1 MNRWRGNP
9 WAVLL
14 TLSLGFF
21 MTLLDLTA
29 VNVAIPSMLDDMH
42 TSLDEVLWVINIYIL
57 VLAALLITFGRL
69 GDMRGPRTMF
79 IVGVAVF
86 TVASV
91 LCALSRNPAQLIAA
105 RAVQGLGAAAL
116 MPQTMTIIIAT
127 FPAER
132 RGTALGIWGAVA
144 GVATI
149 AGPTLGGFLVST
161 AGWRWIFF
169 INIPIGVIVLALAVV
184 LVPDLRHGARRKLDI
199 VGVLLAA
206 ATLVCLTFA
215 LTEGQRYD
223 WTAGIWGLL
232 GGGVLLLVIFLVQQG
247 LRQRGEPLLPFGL
260 FRDRNYAVMS
270 FVSATVQVGMM
281 GLFLPVMIYLQS
293 VLRFSAIKAGLV
305 MAPAMVLSAVV
316 SPVAGRM
323 ADRIGGKYILMAG
336 LALFATGLAWL
347 ALVADVGRTWYEFQ
361 PALIVAGF
369 GIGCVFGPMVTVAMY
384 NVEPGMAGAASGAL
398 NTIRQIGT
406 VIGSAAVGALL
417 QNRLAGALR
426 DEAAKQ
432 AAGLPA
438 SVRDQFVAGF
448 DNAAKGGLEVGAGQA
463 GAAFQAPAGTPASV
477 VHDLRQAAASVFE
490 HGVVHAMR
498 PTLALPIAVIAAGAV
513 SCFLVLTGAR
523 REVRVARSAYRG
535 RRRRSSMS
543 TDSGATFNHRA
554 GMAAFG
560 EKETRDSGTSA
571 GGRP

>member
-1 MNRWRGNP
+1 MSRRWRGNP

-29 VNVAIPSMLDDMH
+29 VNVAVPSMIGDLH
-42 TSLDEVLWVINIYIL
+42 ASLDEVLWVINVYIL

-69 GDMRGPRTMF
+69 GDVRGPRTMF
-79 IVGVAVF
+79 IGGVALF

-91 LCALSRNPAQLIAA
+91 LCGLAQDPAQLIAT

-116 MPQTMTIIIAT
+116 MPQTMTIIIGT

-132 RGTALGIWGAVA
+132 RGAALGVWGGVA

-169 INIPIGVIVLALAVV
+169 VNVPIAAIVLAMAVT
-184 LVPDLRHGARRKLDI
+184 LVPDIRHGSRRKLDV

-223 WTAGIWGLL
+223 WNAGIWALL
-232 GGGVLLLVIFLVQQG
+232 GAAGLLLVLFLLHQG
-247 LRQRGEPLLPFGL
+247 ARQHREPLLPFVL
-260 FRDRNYAVMS
+260 FRDRNYTVMS
-270 FVSATVQVGMM
+270 FVSATVQVGML

-293 VLRFSAIKAGLV
+293 VLRLSALAAGLV
-305 MAPAMVLSAVV
+305 MAPAMVVSAVL

-323 ADRIGGKYILMAG
+323 ADRIGGKYVLMTG
-336 LALFATGLAWL
+336 LTLFAAGLAWL
-347 ALVADVGRTWYEFQ
+347 ARVTDVGRAWWEFQ
-361 PALIVAGF
+361 PSLITAGV

-384 NVEPGMAGAASGAL
+384 HVEPTTAGAASGVL

-406 VIGSAAVGALL
+406 VIGSAAVGAVL
-417 QNRLAGALR
+417 QNRLAASLQE
-426 DEAAKQ
+426 EATKR

-438 SVRDQFVAGF
+438 GVRSRFLEGF
-448 DNAAKGGLEVGAGQA
+448 RNAAESGREVGAGQG
-463 GAAFQAPAGTPASV
+463 GAVVDPPRGTPTGL
-477 VHDLRQAAASVFE
+477 VHHIEQVAAATFE

-498 PTLALPIAVIAAGAV
+498 PTLALPVIVIAVGALACLLVRPGPAAHP
-513 SCFLVLTGAR
+513 
-523 REVRVARSAYRG
+523 G
-535 RRRRSSMS
+535 RRQRPGPSY
-543 TDSGATFNHRA
+543 DRA
-554 GMAAFG
+554 GNGRRGMAPPA
-560 EKETRDSGTSA
+560 THR
-571 GGRP
+571 